1 MGWCTTFDLDRFVAA
16 AGGYLRSRA
25 AENTL
30 MLSAVQAAR
39 SLHPGGPG
47 SPVGPGSPSG
57 AASTGGPAHA
67 TAPEP
72 GGGWLFGWWEPPGG
86 GEPRGVFLH
95 DPMAPLLISGLV
107 PEMAASLAATLAK
120 MGRPVLGVDAP
131 TDAADAFAAAW
142 SQRAGTGVR
151 AHRHCHVYRLAG
163 PGISSG
169 VGSGVG
175 PGSAPGVGAGTGP
188 GAVPGASP
196 QAGRGLPGAGAWPPP
211 QLPAP
216 PGGLRVATAGDQ
228 SLLTDWLT
236 AFANETAERIASPR
250 DLAADLI
257 SYGGAVF
264 WEAPQRPAR
273 PWDAAHLLPGARHR
287 DASHRDAAN
296 AREPAAL
303 ATLTRPVAATVR
315 ISMLYTP
322 QERRH
327 SGYASALTMAVSRAV
342 LSGTAPDGTVPGGTG
357 PAGDCVNEIVMITDR
372 NRPNSWLIRLGYQL
386 VSERAVLRFG
396 PLTGPTP
403 QLRRTGPMPRLP
415 TGPLPRLPRLRG

>member
-1 MGWCTTFDLDRFVAA
+1 MGWCTTFDLDRFTAA

-30 MLSAVQAAR
+30 MLSAVQAAE
-39 SLHPGGPG
+39 PG
-47 SPVGPGSPSG
+47 S
-57 AASTGGPAHA
+57 
-67 TAPEP
+67 
-72 GGGWLFGWWEPPGG
+72 GWLFGWWEPPGG

-95 DPMAPLLISGLV
+95 DPLAPLLISGLV

-163 PGISSG
+163 PGPG
-169 VGSGVG
+169 AG
-175 PGSAPGVGAGTGP
+175 PGTGAGTGT
-188 GAVPGASP
+188 GTVTGSGTVTGASP

-211 QLPAP
+211 QLPTP
-216 PGGLRVATAGDQ
+216 PGRLRVAAVGDQ

-287 DASHRDAAN
+287 DAN
-296 AREPAAL
+296 AREPAGQPAAL
-303 ATLTRPVAATVR
+303 ATLTRAVAGTVR

-327 SGYASALTMAVSRAV
+327 SGYASALTMAVSRAA
-342 LSGTAPDGTVPGGTG
+342 LSGNGPGGTG
-357 PAGDCVNEIVMITDR
+357 PGGDCVNEIVMITDR
-372 NRPNSWLIRLGYQL
+372 NRQNSWPTRLGYQL

-396 PLTGPTP
+396 PLTGPLP